1 MNNEQNKKP
10 YTAPTIEVIEI
21 QYLPSLLECSGGCM
35 KKWVRLT
42 APRISMHNTETVK
55 QKKEYSTPAVKII
68 ALKQTASLLES
79 SPCVFPACME
89 VEKD

>member
-1 MNNEQNKKP
+1 
-10 YTAPTIEVIEI
+10 
-21 QYLPSLLECSGGCM
+21 
-35 KKWVRLT
+35 
-42 APRISMHNTETVK
+42 MHNTETVK
-55 QKKEYSTPAVKII
+55 QRKEII

>member
-1 MNNEQNKKP
+1 
-10 YTAPTIEVIEI
+10 
-21 QYLPSLLECSGGCM
+21 
-35 KKWVRLT
+35 
-42 APRISMHNTETVK
+42 MHNTETVK
-55 QKKEYSTPAVKII
+55 QRKEYSTPAVKII